1 SESGKQ
7 QGSGFSR
14 HASES
19 QHATRDHAS
28 RSGTQRDGK
37 RRPPLGNAKSVG
49 GLADHVGNHQQHF
62 FRRSRDR
69 GDHHDAQRYTAGKS
83 REVLLPDHY
92 EGIHGNADHDRGY
105 AVQDIG
111 GEADQVAKAIAPIF
125 SQINARSNAWW
136 EPYYA

>member
-37 RRPPLGNAKSVG
+37 RRPPLGNAQSVG
-49 GLADHVGNHQQHF
+49 ALAD
-62 FRRSRDR
+62 
-69 GDHHDAQRYTAGKS
+69 Y
-83 REVLLPDHY
+83 Y